1 MSFFGR
7 KPTATPAPGSNPAK
21 GPVAPTRSNR
31 QKNQNVSHSRQNEHA
46 TEAPRGIDSNFCY
59 GDEQDS

>member
-1 MSFFGR
+1 MSLFGR
-7 KPTATPAPGSNPAK
+7 KPQATPATGSNPAK

-31 QKNQNVSHSRQNEHA
+31 QNNSSVSHSRKTEHA
-46 TEAPRGIDSNFCY
+46 TEAPRGIDSDFCY